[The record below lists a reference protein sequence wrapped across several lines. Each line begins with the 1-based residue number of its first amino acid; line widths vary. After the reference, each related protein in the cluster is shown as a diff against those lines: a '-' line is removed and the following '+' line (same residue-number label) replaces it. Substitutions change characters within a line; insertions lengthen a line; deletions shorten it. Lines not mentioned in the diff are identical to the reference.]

1 MWKDFFLGRAYFSNS
16 LDFKLPT
23 LLKLSQTRGRFMFQL
38 KDQRDLSNKHV
49 IPPQNIIFLMKYG
62 INTSFPRNMMFF
74 RSVVFSKEIRLWT
87 FAKLISAERSGVGN
101 MSRSAKTHQKQP
113 YWQIPIAVKCSDV
126 IYKAIHST
134 FVVILE
140 LARGPL
146 QRKDN
151 KH

>member
-38 KDQRDLSNKHV
+38 KDQRDLSNKHI
-49 IPPQNIIFLMKYG
+49 IPPPKYHIFDEIWNKHIISQKYDVFSFCCFLQRKKTVDFCKTNFCRKIWGRKYEPFG
-62 INTSFPRNMMFF
+62 KNTSKTALLANTNSCKMF
-74 RSVVFSKEIRLWT
+74 RCYLQ
-87 FAKLISAERSGVGN
+87 GN
-101 MSRSAKTHQKQP
+101 SL
-113 YWQIPIAVKCSDV
+113 YFCS
-126 IYKAIHST
+126 YTGAGK
-134 FVVILE
+134 
-140 LARGPL
+140 L